1 MPQDGSSIRSAA
13 SSQELSARSSASISY
28 RRLRRALASIGLRI
42 ARMQMHMLTPQRRPN
57 GRNTMARRRSGAHC
71 ATNISLN
78 DEIAHLRGLDL
89 KGLQAR
95 WKSMFRRAPPLYLP
109 RHLLFAVL
117 AYRLQADEL
126 GDLASDTVR
135 LLKQLATSSTTTGA
149 MRLTSAFDRRRS
161 ALKPGTILSREWNGQ
176 TYRVMVL
183 DKGFGWNGEAYVSL
197 SQVALAI
204 TGTRWNGPRFF
215 GLRDKTLV
223 EATA

>member
-1 MPQDGSSIRSAA
+1 M
-13 SSQELSARSSASISY
+13 
-28 RRLRRALASIGLRI
+28 
-42 ARMQMHMLTPQRRPN
+42 
-57 GRNTMARRRSGAHC
+57 RRSGLSAQT
-71 ATNISLN
+71 ATQRSLE
-78 DEIAHLRGLDL
+78 DEIAHLRDLDR
-89 KGLQAR
+89 KGLRAR
-95 WKSMFRRAPPLYLP
+95 WKGVFRRQPPLYLP

-183 DKGFGWNGEAYVSL
+183 DKGFGWNGETYDSL
-197 SQVALAI
+197 SQV
-204 TGTRWNGPRFF
+204 
-215 GLRDKTLV
+215 
-223 EATA
+223 